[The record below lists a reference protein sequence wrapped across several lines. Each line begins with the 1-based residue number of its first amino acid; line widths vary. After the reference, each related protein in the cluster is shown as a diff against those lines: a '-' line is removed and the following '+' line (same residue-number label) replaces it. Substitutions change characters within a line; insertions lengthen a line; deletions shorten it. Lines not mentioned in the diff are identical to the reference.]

1 MSLDQLNNLDASNLK
16 KIFDLPE
23 TTSDTYLQSAI
34 KQAEEVKRTKQL
46 EQNEKIMSLVEAAAE
61 KGDANVEAVIKNYF
75 GGSAISDDEFKK
87 LTKGMDF
94 TQYQARAD
102 EIIQKNNDLDTQKMN
117 TDLSGAINS
126 LRNDVQ
132 FKGAMR
138 VGNREAAKE
147 ILIRNLNDLM
157 LPRHIIQKFGLTD
170 GAALT
175 ADNPALNQVFDEL
188 YDSMAQYQ
196 QGQIQANYAQQ
207 KAAIPALGPKLIE
220 KNVAETEQI
229 LGVAL
234 DASVAKAVARS
245 LGSRFLVN
253 QDALIAAI
261 DAMNVAI
268 QEDDKL
274 PIGDRIAIMQQTL
287 QDRGAIPMQTYIS
300 EQGAALIKDT
310 PQRPLTMEQYTTQE
324 MSDLEA
330 DFKTITDGIVE
341 IGNKT
346 NSSSTLDEMVDL
358 QRQLA
363 GREQQLKNFV
373 VQNLKAQE
381 NAMMTADGI
390 DPNGMPVG
398 WLLYGEKLDPEKIN
412 SIMSF
417 ITDQQAAL
425 EAQIKDVNELIAAKI
440 AALPPAPEVT
450 TEREVDKPSTTQSD
464 LSVTVDNYVTE
475 FGVERMI
482 ANQVGLADKG
492 GIVGKIMQPFMFF
505 GRELYENTILTQE
518 EELRREQTRDW
529 TSNNLTRLTEYGRM
543 LSNLDPL
550 EFSFMMNNLAIK
562 TPEELENIYGEALDA
577 LAEEGRF
584 IRPNT

>member
-1 MSLDQLNNLDASNLK
+1 
-16 KIFDLPE
+16 
-23 TTSDTYLQSAI
+23 
-34 KQAEEVKRTKQL
+34 
-46 EQNEKIMSLVEAAAE
+46 MSLVEAAAE